1 MSKLQVKNEA
11 VIIAPVKSIWAIITD
26 INQLPK
32 LNPGAVKATGRMDM
46 QGETRIVEISMNGR
60 KGTFTEK
67 LIEMVPEKKTVWTIE
82 NDTMG
87 MSKMLKDNR
96 FVMNLEKL
104 SENETKVTSETFY
117 EPANFVAKIMSA
129 LMIKSTFSK
138 MQGQILT
145 NLKTLTEIN
154 QPFQ

>member
-32 LNPGAVKATGRMDM
+32 LNPGAVKTTGRMDM

-67 LIEMVPEKKTVWTIE
+67 CKY
-82 NDTMG
+82 
-87 MSKMLKDNR
+87 
-96 FVMNLEKL
+96 L
-104 SENETKVTSETFY
+104 SIRKYYAYPYS
-117 EPANFVAKIMSA
+117 
-129 LMIKSTFSK
+129 
-138 MQGQILT
+138 
-145 NLKTLTEIN
+145 
-154 QPFQ
+154 